1 MFFFFL
7 RARGDAVSAGCSS
20 QAMKYLSY
28 LLYPLCVGGAIY
40 ALVFVKYKRY
50 SAYFSIASDML
61 RSAKVYGD
69 TFTTWTFTSL
79 LFFLAWC
86 MLKKNK

>member
-1 MFFFFL
+1 MLSMFVVL
-7 RARGDAVSAGCSS
+7 

-50 SAYFSIASDML
+50 SAFFSIAVDMCRGANIYL
-61 RSAKVYGD
+61 RV
-69 TFTTWTFTSL
+69 
-79 LFFLAWC
+79 
-86 MLKKNK
+86 